1 MVTKVFY
8 SLMPQKYINSK
19 KKAGSEIKPYPLYL
33 VNISKKKIAA
43 TNMKRTGLRGYVYN
57 FSVDYNIIN
66 SSNIVK
72 SHKYLVKQHQI
83 K

>member
-33 VNISKKKIAA
+33 VNISKKKSQLPIWKEQDWEDMSTIFLLIIILLIVVILSRV
-43 TNMKRTGLRGYVYN
+43 TN
-57 FSVDYNIIN
+57 I
-66 SSNIVK
+66 
-72 SHKYLVKQHQI
+72 
-83 K
+83 

>member
-1 MVTKVFY
+1 MVTTVFY

-19 KKAGSEIKPYPLYL
+19 KKVGSVIKPYPLYL
-33 VNISKKKIAA
+33 VNVSKKIAA
-43 TNMKRTGLRGYVYN
+43 TNMKKTRLRGYVYD

-66 SSNIVK
+66 SSNIVN
-72 SHKYLVKQHQI
+72 SRKYLIKQHQI